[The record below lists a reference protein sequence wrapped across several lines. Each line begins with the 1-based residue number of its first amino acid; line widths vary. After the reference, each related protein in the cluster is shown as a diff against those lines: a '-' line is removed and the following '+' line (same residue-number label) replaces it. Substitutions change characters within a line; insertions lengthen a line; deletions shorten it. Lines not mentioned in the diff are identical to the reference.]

1 MCLQIFFVVIM
12 ILVDTH
18 SHIYEKDFDED
29 IADVV
34 ARMREQSVLHAFLPN
49 IDLES
54 VDRMLAL
61 KNAFPSYFSI
71 MMGLHPT
78 SVNADY
84 KSVLEQLYLNFAKYD
99 FCAIGEIG
107 LDFYWDKSFVTE
119 QIDSFE
125 TQVGWAVE
133 KGLPLSIHSR
143 KATPEI
149 IRSLKKFQKSKL
161 KGVFHSFSGSIETAN
176 ELSLLGDFYFGIN
189 GVVTFKNAGVA
200 QVVEQIPLDRIV
212 LETDAPYLTPVPFR
226 GKRNESAYI
235 KIIAEK
241 IAEIKGITL
250 EEVATITTKNAAN
263 LWNCSE
269 DLFV

>member
-1 MCLQIFFVVIM
+1 M

-29 IADVV
+29 IAAVV

-84 KSVLEQLYLNFAKYD
+84 KSVLEQLYRNFDKCD
-99 FCAIGEIG
+99 FCGIGEIG

-119 QIDSFE
+119 QIDAFE

-149 IRSLKKFQKSKL
+149 IHSLKKFQKSKL
-161 KGVFHSFSGSIETAN
+161 KGVFHSFSGSKETAN
-176 ELSLLGDFYFGIN
+176 ELFLLGDFYFGIN

-241 IAEIKGITL
+241 IAEIKGISL
-250 EEVATITTKNAAN
+250 DEVADVTTKNAAN